1 MIVNN
6 QDLPARLL
14 RPGTPDTTWRCLAR
28 RGMLHSECEAFE
40 QIRLAPGTGWTHEP
54 DHGTEVALYVVAGR
68 GAADDGAEERPLDA
82 GSVLLVPARSA
93 LRVTAGP
100 GGLNL
105 AVVRV
110 LPGEVTAELPA
121 RVPELPAHEQTAIF
135 RPEPDGP

>member
-1 MIVNN
+1 MIVNS
-6 QDLPARLL
+6 QDLPARYL
-14 RPGTPDTTWRCLAR
+14 RSGAPDSTWRCLAR

-40 QIRLAPGTGWTHEP
+40 QVRLAADTGWAHDPE
-54 DHGTEVALYVVAGR
+54 HGTEVTLYAVAGAGTVR
-68 GAADDGAEERPLDA
+68 DASGERPLAA
-82 GSVLLVPARSA
+82 GHVLLVPARSA

-110 LPGEVTAELPA
+110 LPAEITAELPA

-135 RPEPDGP
+135 RPESDGP

>member
-6 QDLPARLL
+6 RDLPARRL
-14 RPGTPDTTWRCLAR
+14 RPGAPDTTWRCLAR

-40 QIRLAPGTGWTHEP
+40 QIRLAPGACWSHDL

-68 GAADDGAEERPLDA
+68 GTVDDRARERPLGA
-82 GSVLLVPARSA
+82 GSVLLVPARSE

-100 GGLNL
+100 EDLNL

-110 LPGEVTAELPA
+110 LPSEVTAELPA
-121 RVPELPAHEQTAIF
+121 RVPELPAHEQTPIF
-135 RPEPDGP
+135 RPESDGP